1 MATSTIPTLKTNLKT
16 ALGLRAGLS
25 GVQIAYGPPA
35 VGMQRE
41 YIWLGDADGQQT
53 FAAMGT
59 LNFEEYDLQVI
70 VDVIRE
76 GEDEASADARCFA
89 IQAELENQLRSDP
102 TVTAAVSSAQI
113 GHFKLTENVTADGM
127 TRTARLV
134 TLIHCQA
141 FI

>member
-1 MATSTIPTLKTNLKT
+1 MATSTVPTLKANLKT
-16 ALGLRAGLS
+16 QLAARGGLT
-25 GVQIAYGPPA
+25 GVQIVYGPPS

-41 YIWLGDADGQQT
+41 YIWLGDADGEQV

-59 LNFEEYDLQVI
+59 LNHEEYDLQVI

-76 GEDEASADARCFA
+76 GEDEQAADARAFA
-89 IQAELENQLRSDP
+89 IQAELENQLRSDN
-102 TVTAAVSSAQI
+102 TVNGAVSSAQI
-113 GHFKLTENVTADGM
+113 GRFKLTENVTADGM

-141 FI
+141 YI